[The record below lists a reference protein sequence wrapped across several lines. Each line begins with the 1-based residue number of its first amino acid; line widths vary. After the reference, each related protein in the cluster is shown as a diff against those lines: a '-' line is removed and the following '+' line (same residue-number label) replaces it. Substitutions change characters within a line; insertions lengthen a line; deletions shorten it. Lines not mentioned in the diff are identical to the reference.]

1 MIELVRDLQDTHI
14 NLIVNEH
21 WNNNTHGSDNKK
33 RHDKLYRSVMRSY
46 RSNPSLPDFSE
57 ITYWNVEMSFRTNP
71 VARIYKMA
79 PRGNEF
85 FFRFILSR
93 TRRFC
98 YCLWQIVELS
108 RVIRT
113 QKHFF
118 DAGWFWSCIEYSQT
132 ISPSASVW
140 KYLIINVQKNIK
152 YHVARSLSLFIL
164 YRDC

>member
-1 MIELVRDLQDTHI
+1 MIELVRDLRDTHI

-21 WNNNTHGSDNKK
+21 WNNNTHGSDNKE

-71 VARIYKMA
+71 VARIYKMT
-79 PRGNEF
+79 PTGDEF

-93 TRRFC
+93 TGRFC
-98 YCLWQIVELS
+98 YYLWQIVELS

-113 QKHFF
+113 QDFF
-118 DAGWFWSCIEYSQT
+118 DAKWLWSGIEYSQT
-132 ISPSASVW
+132 ISASDPVW
-140 KYLIINVQKNIK
+140 KYLIINVQKDIK
-152 YHVARSLSLFIL
+152 YRMAIGLSLFIL
-164 YRDC
+164 YRDR

>member
-57 ITYWNVEMSFRTNP
+57 ITYWNVVSHESCCQNIQDGT
-71 VARIYKMA
+71 K
-79 PRGNEF
+79 GNEF

-98 YCLWQIVELS
+98 YYLWQIVELS
-108 RVIRT
+108 KVIRT

-118 DAGWFWSCIEYSQT
+118 DAGWIFAND
-132 ISPSASVW
+132 ISFGFCV
-140 KYLIINVQKNIK
+140 KVFDNQCTKKI
-152 YHVARSLSLFIL
+152 
-164 YRDC
+164 